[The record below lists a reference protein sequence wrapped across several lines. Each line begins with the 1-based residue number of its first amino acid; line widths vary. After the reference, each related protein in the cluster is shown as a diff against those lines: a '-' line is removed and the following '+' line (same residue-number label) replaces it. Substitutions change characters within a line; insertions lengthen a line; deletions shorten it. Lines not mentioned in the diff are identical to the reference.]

1 MIWNEEAECMS
12 REDKEELQLALFQ
25 KQVKTVYEKV
35 PFYKKKFDDAG
46 FHPDDLKT
54 LDDVKKIPF
63 TFAVPEDE
71 IIELHSTSG
80 TTGTPVVSGYTRHDI
95 DVWGECTGRAIWM
108 AGGTK
113 DSIIQNSYGYG
124 LFTGGPGID
133 HGTKTTGAM
142 VLPMSSG
149 NTARQMKMMMDLKCD
164 ILTCTPSYALYI
176 AESLEKAGYSP
187 EDIPL
192 KAGIFGAEMW
202 TEEMRNEIETKLGL
216 KSHNIY
222 GLTEMMGPGVA
233 AECDEQNGLHIQDDH
248 FYAEIIDPDTLE
260 NLPEGETGELVLT
273 TLTKEGMPIIRF
285 RTKDITS
292 LNYDPCPCGRTTI
305 RMNRITGRSDDK
317 LKVKGVLV
325 FPSQIESAILQV
337 DGVTAN
343 YLIHITRPKILDEI
357 EVKIEISPE
366 TFSDEMRNLETLQ
379 RELEAKIHS
388 AIGIKVDVSLVEPE
402 SLPRSEGK
410 AVRVIDD
417 RNLDK

>member
-1 MIWNEEAECMS
+1 
-12 REDKEELQLALFQ
+12 
-25 KQVKTVYEKV
+25 
-35 PFYKKKFDDAG
+35 
-46 FHPDDLKT
+46 
-54 LDDVKKIPF
+54 
-63 TFAVPEDE
+63 
-71 IIELHSTSG
+71 
-80 TTGTPVVSGYTRHDI
+80 
-95 DVWGECTGRAIWM
+95 M

-192 KAGIFGAEMW
+192 RAGIFGAEMW
-202 TEEMRNEIETKLGL
+202 TEEMRKEIETKLGL

-233 AECDEQNGLHIQDDH
+233 TECDEQNGLHIQDDH

-285 RTKDITS
+285 RTKDITA
-292 LNYDPCPCGRTTI
+292 LRYDPCPCGRTTI
-305 RMNRITGRSDDK
+305 RMDRITGRSDDK

-366 TFSDEMRNLETLQ
+366 TFSDEMRNLEALQ
-379 RELEAKIHS
+379 KELEAKIHS

-410 AVRVIDD
+410 AVRVIDE